1 MSHARNET
9 SVGARSKNEYV
20 GTHRYGL
27 WLVPLGDRHRVRSTE
42 EIHLVGNA
50 EEVDSVDNYSKYLK

>member
-1 MSHARNET
+1 MSNTQNNRK
-9 SVGARSKNEYV
+9 VGQKSKNEYE
-20 GTHRYGL
+20 GAHRYGL
-27 WLVPLGDRHRVRSTE
+27 WLVPLGDRHRVKPN